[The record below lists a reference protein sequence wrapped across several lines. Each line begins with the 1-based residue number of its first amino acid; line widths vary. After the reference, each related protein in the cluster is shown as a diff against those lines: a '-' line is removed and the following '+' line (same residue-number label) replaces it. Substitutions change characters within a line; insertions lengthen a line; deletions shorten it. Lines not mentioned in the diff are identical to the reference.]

1 MGDAAIFFAD
11 QLSRERALTDDE
23 TARLCGHVSS
33 RRRFWTAKEDRIVAR
48 MKATGARAPEIAD
61 RLGRTA
67 WAVRFR
73 LARQRAKVASRG

>member
-23 TARLCGHVSS
+23 TARLCSALKGTHG
-33 RRRFWTAKEDRIVAR
+33 RRIWTAREDRIVAR
-48 MKATGARAPEIAD
+48 MKASGARAPEIAD

-67 WAVRFR
+67 WAVRLR
-73 LARQRAKVASRG
+73 LARLRARKA